1 MPCILLTHIDTLGGV
16 AKLILNDNYES
27 ISTIP
32 KGEANTHE
40 RVPQFLIVVP
50 TMIDLAPALVAAV
63 QAEVAKS
70 KEFKAIVFAPTAAHV
85 DFYGHILSTTHGL
98 PSVSL
103 LHARIAQSKRTKV
116 TEEFRRAT
124 SGICIAT
131 DVIARGMD
139 FPNVSHVFQC
149 GLPMDRESYIHRLGR
164 TARAD
169 ASGSGI
175 LILAEPERRFVNLLK
190 GIKLSEYPIPLNVSA
205 ADIQQQL
212 TSYESPKKIYQAF
225 LGYYKTFQKITAWN
239 VEELVQQANRF
250 VLEGLGA
257 PEVPGLEKNIV
268 GKMGLKA
275 VRGLVIIPNAPGS
288 GQQRRGGGGGG
299 REGGGGGGGGRGM
312 RGGGGGGRR

>member
-1 MPCILLTHIDTLGGV
+1 V
-16 AKLILNDNYES
+16 ARLILNDNYES

-40 RVPQFLIVVP
+40 RVLQYLVTVP
-50 TMIDLAPALVAAV
+50 TMIDLAPALVAV
-63 QAEVAKS
+63 VKSEFAKS

-85 DFYGHILSTTHGL
+85 DFYGHILSTTPGL

-103 LHARIAQSKRTKV
+103 LHARITQSRRTKV
-116 TEEFRRAT
+116 TEEFRQAT

-139 FPNVSHVFQC
+139 FPNVTHVFQC

-169 ASGSGI
+169 ASGEGI
-175 LILAEPERRFVNLLK
+175 LILAEPEKRFINLLK
-190 GIKLSEYPIPLNVSA
+190 GITLKPYPMPIDVSV
-205 ADIQQQL
+205 ADIWQQL

-257 PEVPGLEKNIV
+257 PEVPGLEKNVV

-275 VRGLVIIPNAPGS
+275 VRGLIVIPNAPGS
-288 GQQRRGGGGGG
+288 GQQRRGGGGSGG
-299 REGGGGGGGGRGM
+299 REGGGGGRGGRG
-312 RGGGGGGRR
+312 GRR